1 MHLLET
7 FVVLCAI
14 LGVVSPLVA
23 TTTTK
28 LPTTTT
34 RLVTTTTTKLPTT
47 TTRLVTTTTTKLP
60 TTTTRLVTTTTTKL
74 PTTTTRLV
82 TTTTTKLPTTTTRL
96 VTTTTTNLPITAA
109 RLVATTTTNEESI
122 LINDPFWNQFL
133 SFRLQSPFTTAHS
146 KLLDE
151 SCLIYLQQFVLNN
164 PKTNNYGTLIEV
176 FNRLANVIR
185 DEYNNNIIIH
195 QTYNSLF
202 ILRLITKYFI
212 EIDSEQ
218 NFYPYFLPQDIST
231 ERISLMTIFVDTLF
245 RTTIMLPVD
254 SSTYGLHL
262 EVLNTLLSLLSIQMC
277 AKEAIFISSI
287 YSIFM
292 HRLDP
297 LLISEFTRTLLE
309 HFIKQIECPP
319 FLAADS
325 TDGSKNESGSLFK
338 IGQTVAS
345 SLWSVVTL
353 GMSSSSTS
361 TATEGTA
368 TSIDSIKDLRNRH
381 LSNQSIHLL
390 LILSNHFTNDIHR
403 NPYRLALLHFTDTQD
418 SPTNL
423 PDSEPLPWFSI
434 DYHRLYDVLCQT
446 VHTDQSTLLLYLLLH
461 RNQHFKAYVI
471 SRTNIDQ
478 IVLPVLR
485 VIYTSTEQNSHHIYM
500 SLIILLILS
509 EDDFFNR
516 TIHDIKLKKLTWYE
530 VCAYL
535 EQTSH
540 GYSERG
546 DAQLSKRFLDDA
558 AILYERAIQTY
569 MRSNMLIHFAYADF
583 EEQRLNIDKARSI
596 YNRLLDINEA
606 NLKDPTLAYIQ
617 AMRFERRTDGI
628 KSARTL
634 FKRAR
639 EDIRTNH
646 QIYVAAAL
654 MEYYCTKDNN
664 IAFNIFNLGLKKY
677 NQNLDYI
684 LAYIDYMTHLNED
697 HNARVLFERI
707 LSPNNSIFKQLQPT
721 IWNEFLKFESQ
732 VGDLQSIKKVE
743 KRRLKIYSDLNE
755 LEGRET
761 LLLVDRYKFLNLLP
775 CSIDELK
782 LLGCKDLS
790 NINLSSTNT
799 SVLTNGSIVNGTTLL
814 EQAVRDRRAILP
826 RPDIKHMM
834 PFRPTRKPLPGSH
847 PTPGGAFPLPDTA
860 LYLVKVLPPA
870 RNFEGP
876 FVIIDELMERVTR
889 ITIPDSF
896 DPIRF
901 SIQGEV
907 IRDLD
912 SSNTNTSQQNR
923 KTGHGDSDDE
933 EQQAPLN
940 VSERSTMDI
949 YRQRQQKRVKLT
961 KTNST
966 DQLQSLQRIATM
978 TCFEDLSGEI
988 LMIIFE
994 YMDVEDLWTIFFNMN
1009 TRFNTL
1015 VFDSRLRLTAN
1026 ISKIDK
1032 TKFDQFCLSL
1042 FQTNCNNI
1050 FILILS
1056 NNYYRY
1062 PQIRQF
1068 LFHTTF
1074 MYFQSLY
1081 SLILIDINYDELMKI
1096 TNQIKQLS
1104 NLNHLHVNTHEIYHD
1119 KQLMNIT
1126 QELFNQPNIH
1136 VLGLDFHEKIQWYDI
1151 KTISLSNIEVLS
1163 LNFINI
1169 DRLFLLLTYC
1179 PHLRSLS
1186 MTLDSRCNSLIT
1198 NDNSESLSQST
1209 ITYPQITSLRF
1220 YFRSFNVSALQRLLN
1235 ALPSLKRFSIDTL
1248 MYKEDYIRAS
1258 FWTLLLQQRL
1268 PLLER
1273 VRLVLR
1279 GFFGLESNEKINENR
1294 KTFIGG
1300 YQYDQYWLDRA
1311 HKKIFTCYTNDTS
1324 MVLQIR

>member
-1 MHLLET
+1 MHVPDSITVGPNRSSVPRLHIDDDRLPVRMEVPNSIRLAGHSNAEMPHGTDFSKATDPHHSLSSTTQQTSFHPLDVEPLNDDDYTKIDRPDYNQQHQPIKIADSWHIEPFTELDDKQVLNKLQLLQNRIHRIERTLARRDFRDRFVYT
-7 FVVLCAI
+7 FIIGYI
-14 LGVVSPLVA
+14 LLQALFSDL
-23 TTTTK
+23 
-28 LPTTTT
+28 T
-34 RLVTTTTTKLPTT
+34 RSEK
-47 TTRLVTTTTTKLP
+47 
-60 TTTTRLVTTTTTKL
+60 
-74 PTTTTRLV
+74 
-82 TTTTTKLPTTTTRL
+82 
-96 VTTTTTNLPITAA
+96 IQQA
-109 RLVATTTTNEESI
+109 RKILNENKHSLDAWSI
-122 LINDPFWNQFL
+122 LIQDAQDKKITESREFYESLITQFPTCGKFWKIYIESELFQRCLIKVLNIDL
-133 SFRLQSPFTTAHS
+133 WKCYLNYVRDTKGKLSSFREKMAQAYDFALEKIGMDVYSYNIWNDYIIFLKSVEAVGSDAENKKITAVR
-146 KLLDE
+146 KVYQKGIMTPMTNVELLWKDYCTYEMGINPMLGKKIIDE
-151 SCLIYLQQFVLNN
+151 RSREFLNV
-164 PKTNNYGTLIEV
+164 KRVTKEFETLVRTIDR
-176 FNRLANVIR
+176 NIPCIPPTIPQTA
-185 DEYNNNIIIH
+185 DE
-195 QTYNSLF
+195 
-202 ILRLITKYFI
+202 
-212 EIDSEQ
+212 
-218 NFYPYFLPQDIST
+218 
-231 ERISLMTIFVDTLF
+231 
-245 RTTIMLPVD
+245 
-254 SSTYGLHL
+254 
-262 EVLNTLLSLLSIQMC
+262 
-277 AKEAIFISSI
+277 
-287 YSIFM
+287 
-292 HRLDP
+292 
-297 LLISEFTRTLLE
+297 
-309 HFIKQIECPP
+309 IKQI
-319 FLAADS
+319 
-325 TDGSKNESGSLFK
+325 
-338 IGQTVAS
+338 
-345 SLWSVVTL
+345 
-353 GMSSSSTS
+353 
-361 TATEGTA
+361 TAWRKFISWERLNPLKTE
-368 TSIDSIKDLRNRH
+368 D
-381 LSNQSIHLL
+381 
-390 LILSNHFTNDIHR
+390 
-403 NPYRLALLHFTDTQD
+403 
-418 SPTNL
+418 
-423 PDSEPLPWFSI
+423 
-434 DYHRLYDVLCQT
+434 
-446 VHTDQSTLLLYLLLH
+446 
-461 RNQHFKAYVI
+461 
-471 SRTNIDQ
+471 
-478 IVLPVLR
+478 
-485 VIYTSTEQNSHHIYM
+485 
-500 SLIILLILS
+500 ILLVVRRVVLAY
-509 EDDFFNR
+509 EQCLLCLGYHAD
-516 TIHDIKLKKLTWYE
+516 LWYE

-1169 DRLFLLLTYC
+1169 DRLFLLLPYC

-1220 YFRSFNVSALQRLLN
+1220 YFRSFNISALQRLLN

-1294 KTFIGG
+1294 KNFIGG